1 MNEKRLLTLPKLF
14 ELMIKIFLQLV
25 SWERLL
31 DKSGI
36 VMPIPREYSYFFFV
50 ALPKLK
56 KVLIP
61 TATVAVC
68 GEAGYV
74 YHKHQEIGEKNPASL
89 FKHNLDDDHIE
100 KESSQLSTTMPTV
113 LKTLGIK
120 KEE

>member
-120 KEE
+120 KEK

>member
-1 MNEKRLLTLPKLF
+1 M
-14 ELMIKIFLQLV
+14 
-25 SWERLL
+25 L

>member
-1 MNEKRLLTLPKLF
+1 MNEKRMLTLPKLF

-31 DKSGI
+31 DKSGT